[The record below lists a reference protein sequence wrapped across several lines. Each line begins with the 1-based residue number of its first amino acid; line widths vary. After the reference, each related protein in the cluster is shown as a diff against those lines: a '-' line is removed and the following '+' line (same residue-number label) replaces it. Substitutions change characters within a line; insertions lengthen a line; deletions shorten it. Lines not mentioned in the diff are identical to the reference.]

1 MTKRCLPLA
10 IAILTIPFSG
20 VANASEPPFPSKTI
34 KLSPQQESVQS
45 TVMDLF
51 AQSGLKVKISNRI
64 SNKNL
69 SATWIDKPGNIW
81 RQMSK
86 TFNMVAYYDGSVVRI
101 YAADEISSRSFRTES
116 PAGVV
121 AQAQRMKL
129 TGNGNSVKA
138 GNGSVVASGVPEFL
152 ERIAQLSQTA
162 APPPVIASNDVTQA
176 AITPAVPD
184 GSDIVSPLN
193 KPGQGMAARKSLPE
207 KYDPSSYD
215 PDYSVSSRSTARQPY
230 EVRTYFLKYADA
242 QDRTIAAGDQTIV
255 IPGVASQITA
265 IMGDGAVQSAE
276 VIAKGNRQLPTQGEV
291 DSGILYGGGGGYGN
305 PFAPPVVVQKDN
317 SRPDPNGPRITAVAD
332 RNAVMIRDRPEAM
345 EVYDGLIR
353 TLDRPKVQ
361 VEIEAV
367 ILDLDVSKLS
377 SLGIDLSFGVKALG
391 GLFGG
396 TLNSGGVS
404 LDLRST
410 DSLTSP
416 AEFVSAQINALQ
428 NKGYARVEQR
438 PRLIARDN
446 EPAISDNRQIYPVVA
461 QGERVAQIV
470 DYRFGT
476 FMKILPSITRETDSL
491 MVRLNIDVRDGQLIG
506 IQPGSNLPIIKNNLL
521 STSTDIREGESL
533 IIGGISIEETTNSK
547 RGLPIIGT
555 RTKGYRRV
563 ERIVI
568 ITPRILS
575 NRPISAAASAGQA
588 GSFNPVDLSKLPD
601 GDKKKRRGNK
611 YD

>member
-1 MTKRCLPLA
+1 MTKRFLPLA
-10 IAILTIPFSG
+10 VAMLTLSFS
-20 VANASEPPFPSKTI
+20 AMAMASEPPFPSKKI
-34 KLSPQQESVQS
+34 KLSPQQDSVQA

-64 SNKNL
+64 SKKNL
-69 SATWIDKPGNIW
+69 SATWIDTPSNIW
-81 RQMSK
+81 RQMAK
-86 TFNMVAYYDGSVVRI
+86 TFNMVAFYDGSVVRI
-101 YAADEISSRSFRTES
+101 YSADEISSRSFRS
-116 PAGVV
+116 DAPATVV
-121 AQAQRMKL
+121 AQAQRQKL

-138 GNGSVVASGVPEFL
+138 GNGSVMASGVPEFL

-162 APPPVIASNDVTQA
+162 AAPPVIASAEVTQA

-184 GSDIVSPLN
+184 GSTIVSPLN
-193 KPGQGMAARKSLPE
+193 KPGQELSARRTLPK
-207 KYDPSSYD
+207 KYDPSSYE
-215 PDYSVSSRSTARQPY
+215 PDFSVSNRSTERQPY
-230 EVRTYFLKYADA
+230 EVRTYFLKYAEA
-242 QDRTIAAGDQTIV
+242 QDRTIVAGEDSIV

-276 VIAKGNRQLPTQGEV
+276 VIAKGNRQLPSRAEV
-291 DSGILYGGGGGYGN
+291 DSGVLYGNDNAN
-305 PFAPPVVVQKDN
+305 PFAPPVVVQKDRA
-317 SRPDPNGPRITAVAD
+317 RPDPNGPRITAVAD

-377 SLGIDLSFGVKALG
+377 SLGIDLSFGVSALG
-391 GLFGG
+391 GIFGG
-396 TLNSGGVS
+396 RLNDGGAS
-404 LDLRST
+404 LDLRSV

-416 AEFVSAQINALQ
+416 AEFVTAQINALQ

-438 PRLIARDN
+438 PRLITRDN

-470 DYRFGT
+470 NYRFGT
-476 FMKILPSITRETDSL
+476 FMKILPSVTRETDSL

-506 IQPGSNLPIIKNNLL
+506 IQPNSNLPIIKNNLL
-521 STSTDIREGESL
+521 TTATDIREGESL
-533 IIGGISIEETTNSK
+533 IIGGISIEETTRTK

-555 RTKGYRRV
+555 RTKGYRRI

-575 NRPISAAASAGQA
+575 NRAGPEVASDAQGA
-588 GSFNPVDLSKLPD
+588 NFNPIDLNKLPD
-601 GDKKKRRGNK
+601 TGGKKTRGER